1 MPNLNVEE
9 NILLPILLDGKKEL
23 DEIIDIVG
31 LSNRRK
37 YTPHE
42 LSGGQ
47 QQRVAI
53 SSCPY
58 K

>member
-1 MPNLNVEE
+1 MHV
-9 NILLPILLDGKKEL
+9 LLDGKKASAFKKEL

-37 YTPHE
+37 YTPRE

-53 SSCPY
+53 ARALIDN
-58 K
+58 